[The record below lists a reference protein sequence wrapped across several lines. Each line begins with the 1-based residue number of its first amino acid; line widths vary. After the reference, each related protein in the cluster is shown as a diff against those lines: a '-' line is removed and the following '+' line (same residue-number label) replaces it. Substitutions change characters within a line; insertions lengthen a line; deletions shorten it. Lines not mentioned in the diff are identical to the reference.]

1 MKATTLFLVLII
13 ACASATSLRR
23 TLSATKKMEV
33 LAEVLISF
41 INVHYL
47 LA

>member
-1 MKATTLFLVLII
+1 MKSTTLFLVCII

-33 LAEVLISF
+33 LAELDLNPVANMIMS
-41 INVHYL
+41 
-47 LA
+47 